1 MIFSLTG
8 YTTDGKPVY
17 GGVYKFYETHGIPLD
32 IIFNIFIERD
42 WIPDWIDIYKS
53 ALSGGMKHDRII
65 SKLEEAISDSYG
77 KEYCDAVI
85 SRLDNWLKKQ
95 EKL

>member
-1 MIFSLTG
+1 MFTLTG
-8 YTTDGKPVY
+8 YTTDGKSVY

-53 ALSGGMKHDRII
+53 ASYGGMKHDRII

-85 SRLDNWLKKQ
+85 FRLDNWFKTQ